1 MDQCFSLNY
10 FNKVGKIELCRLIF
24 AAAGVDYT
32 DSYIEKTRDSGNTHI
47 PNQ

>member
-24 AAAGVDYT
+24 AAAEVEYT
-32 DSYIEKTRDSGNTHI
+32 DSFLENTRDSGTAQI
-47 PNQ
+47 PFE